1 MDNIQKK
8 ILEERERLE
17 QIYKKSLQEGEQIHN
32 TQINQ
37 AQETF
42 NKKYEEVNVQN
53 NNLIKENALLTKKI
67 EDYENNRNSLIND
80 IDKKLKDVSE
90 QEKKLRNQYDN
101 IKKEK
106 AGKIEQLKYQIENEK
121 KKNKVKLE
129 ELENKLNE
137 YDGKQNNINTNY
149 IKEKAVNEKNKE
161 NKLIYIQQLNE
172 TLEKL
177 KKENEKL
184 ILENKEVQRE
194 NDNYRKS
201 SRGSS
206 RNSSN
211 IGTNYIPRRR
221 PKNIAINLNKE
232 NLAVNYMNQLT
243 GRNANNSSNNIII
256 PDNRTDT
263 KGILTSLMDDKSV
276 ISMNNNINNDNN
288 FNIENNE

>member
-1 MDNIQKK
+1 M
-8 ILEERERLE
+8 
-17 QIYKKSLQEGEQIHN
+17 
-32 TQINQ
+32 
-37 AQETF
+37 
-42 NKKYEEVNVQN
+42 
-53 NNLIKENALLTKKI
+53 
-67 EDYENNRNSLIND
+67 
-80 IDKKLKDVSE
+80 
-90 QEKKLRNQYDN
+90 
-101 IKKEK
+101 
-106 AGKIEQLKYQIENEK
+106 
-121 KKNKVKLE
+121 
-129 ELENKLNE
+129 
-137 YDGKQNNINTNY
+137 KQNNINTNY

>member
-1 MDNIQKK
+1 M
-8 ILEERERLE
+8 
-17 QIYKKSLQEGEQIHN
+17 
-32 TQINQ
+32 
-37 AQETF
+37 
-42 NKKYEEVNVQN
+42 
-53 NNLIKENALLTKKI
+53 
-67 EDYENNRNSLIND
+67 
-80 IDKKLKDVSE
+80 KDAVD

-101 IKKEK
+101 IKREKE
-106 AGKIEQLKYQIENEK
+106 GKIEQLKYQIENEK

-129 ELENKLNE
+129 ELENKLEE
-137 YDGKQNNINTNY
+137 YEGKQNNINTNY
-149 IKEKAVNEKNKE
+149 IKEKAVNEKNNE
-161 NKLIYIQQLNE
+161 NKIIYIQQLNE

-184 ILENKEVQRE
+184 TLENKEVQRE

-221 PKNIAINLNKE
+221 ARNITMNINKE
-232 NLAVNYMNQLT
+232 NLAVNYMNPLT
-243 GRNANNSSNNIII
+243 GRDRNGNNSSNNLII

-276 ISMNNNINNDNN
+276 ISMNNNINNENN

>member
-1 MDNIQKK
+1 M
-8 ILEERERLE
+8 
-17 QIYKKSLQEGEQIHN
+17 
-32 TQINQ
+32 
-37 AQETF
+37 
-42 NKKYEEVNVQN
+42 
-53 NNLIKENALLTKKI
+53 
-67 EDYENNRNSLIND
+67 
-80 IDKKLKDVSE
+80 
-90 QEKKLRNQYDN
+90 
-101 IKKEK
+101 
-106 AGKIEQLKYQIENEK
+106 
-121 KKNKVKLE
+121 E